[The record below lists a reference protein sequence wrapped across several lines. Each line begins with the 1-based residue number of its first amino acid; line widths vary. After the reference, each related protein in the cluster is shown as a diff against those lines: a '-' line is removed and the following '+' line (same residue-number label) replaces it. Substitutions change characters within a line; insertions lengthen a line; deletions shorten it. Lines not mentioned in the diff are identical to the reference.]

1 MNNALENVSTASNR
15 RSLLKNIG
23 KIILRIVGA
32 GLAVTVGLWL
42 VMASNMGPA
51 YLPHIMDGAL
61 DFWIRMILLGLG
73 IGIWISTA
81 VWLIWLILRYFY
93 VLIRRH

>member
-61 DFWIRMILLGLG
+61 DFWIRMILLSLG

-81 VWLIWLILRYFY
+81 AWLIWLILRYFY